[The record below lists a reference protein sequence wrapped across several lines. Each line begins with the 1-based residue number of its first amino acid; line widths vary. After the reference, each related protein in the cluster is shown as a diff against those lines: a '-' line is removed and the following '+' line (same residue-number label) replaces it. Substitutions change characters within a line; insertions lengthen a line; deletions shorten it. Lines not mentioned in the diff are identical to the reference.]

1 MRQYVRKTAAKKLS
15 KAEFF
20 EVFSPAWLK
29 AITVNQIRAGF
40 WNTGVWPIDR
50 QAISDAK
57 IGPSIEAAENLD
69 SKNVY

>member
-1 MRQYVRKTAAKKLS
+1 MS

-20 EVFSPAWLK
+20 QVFCPAWLK

-40 WNTGVWPIDR
+40 RNSGVRPIDR

-57 IGPSIEAAENLD
+57 IGHSIEAAENFG